1 MLPRPLLSAKHG
13 NFSVDFT
20 VTVGEHS
27 ETTQWEETTMLK
39 RLAIPVIAL
48 VCFLFST
55 QSAFACGGLIAPDGD
70 VRLARASTLI
80 AWHDGIEHYL
90 TSFSYQGAEKNLG
103 WIVPLPTEPQKIEA
117 GGAWTLQRLSRES
130 HPQLLQE
137 RFTASSASDSAQVLQ
152 QVQIE
157 ALNVT
162 VIKGSGEEILNW
174 ASQNGFFITGDTRA
188 HLLAYAKGSPIFTAA
203 TYDTHRAA
211 ARHQVQGAGGPPP
224 ITIR

>member
-1 MLPRPLLSAKHG
+1 
-13 NFSVDFT
+13 
-20 VTVGEHS
+20 
-27 ETTQWEETTMLK
+27 MLK
-39 RLAIPVIAL
+39 RLAIPVLAL

-103 WIVPLPTEPQKIEA
+103 WIVPLPAVPQKIEA
-117 GGAWTLQRLSRES
+117 GGAWTLQRLNRES

-137 RFTASSASDSAQVLQ
+137 RVPVSFASNGAQVLQ

-162 VIKGSGEEILNW
+162 
-174 ASQNGFFITGDTRA
+174 
-188 HLLAYAKGSPIFTAA
+188 
-203 TYDTHRAA
+203 
-211 ARHQVQGAGGPPP
+211 
-224 ITIR
+224 